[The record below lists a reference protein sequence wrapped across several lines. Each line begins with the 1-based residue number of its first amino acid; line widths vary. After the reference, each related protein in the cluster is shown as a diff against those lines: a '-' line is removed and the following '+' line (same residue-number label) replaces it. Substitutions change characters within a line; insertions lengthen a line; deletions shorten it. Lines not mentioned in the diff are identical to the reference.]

1 MWQFAVQRRLQS
13 LLVLSRQRCAIF
25 CLVSRLLTSFNI
37 IFPGNA
43 DEGVRINN
51 CTGSLVIFAFPV
63 LVQATRA
70 GRQVPGIK
78 R

>member
-13 LLVLSRQRCAIF
+13 LLLLSRQRWAMF
-25 CLVSRLLTSFNI
+25 YLVIQLLTSFNI

-63 LVQATRA
+63 LVQA